1 MSIAGILSQTQASDI
16 NLATSIQQWLYTQ
29 VVQPYDAAISGLPFA
44 SGQTL
49 NSDGS
54 YTADSNGL
62 GVMPGMPDDESIYQR
77 VPVVAYNI
85 DDTMP
90 KAPTPMGMGDGASME
105 YRTVHLVC
113 LPAVIASTD
122 GVQPSFQAQ
131 LLLKTF
137 LLNAIS
143 RANFMPIVD
152 HSQGATGGL
161 FPQIG
166 YAEIHGQRPHSLYN
180 IKEILGANR
189 FRFDYSFEL
198 WWAVSTTN

>member
-29 VVQPYDAAISGLPFA
+29 VVGPYNTAAAGQPFVQ
-44 SGQTL
+44 GQTL
-49 NSDGS
+49 NSNGS
-54 YTADSNGL
+54 YTADNNGL
-62 GVMPGMPDDESIYQR
+62 GIMPGLPDDASIYQR
-77 VPVVAYNI
+77 VPVVAYTM
-85 DDTMP
+85 DDIMP
-90 KAPTPMGMGDGASME
+90 KPPKSTGMGDGAAWE
-105 YRTVHLVC
+105 YRAVHLVC
-113 LPAVIASTD
+113 LPAVIASTS
-122 GVQPSFQAQ
+122 GIQSTFQAQ

-143 RANFMPIVD
+143 RANIMPIVD

-166 YAEIHGQRPHSLYN
+166 YAEIHNQRPHSLYN
-180 IKEILGANR
+180 IQELLGASR
-189 FRFDYSFEL
+189 FRFDFSFEL